1 MRTLAI
7 IADNPKYAYLIAR
20 ALSHEGYQ
28 YNVHG
33 VAVHEVTKNNVLY
46 KISSLPGHLMRYRY
60 PLKEYKNASFSDLF
74 VSDPIKEIDKRAEGG
89 MLIKAIAPGAEM
101 VIAATENSA
110 EGDSI
115 ALEIGKLLSNE
126 KYNIPTRRMRCNT
139 FSFVDIRNALYNIE
153 NLDMASAQGYNLL
166 TKLDFMFNTVLTR
179 QMTSYLSPKHFENAG
194 HVPIGSCLTPLLETL
209 LRREKEIEK
218 EKYIETWEV
227 CAKLEAGQ
235 NNRVTVCSTENPI
248 HDQNIATSIKER
260 ITSKEKLEAVVQYVN
275 ESTIEVPVPDPFN
288 FPAIIA
294 ECNRL
299 YGYDPSET
307 IEMLDFLYRK
317 GYISYPFVI
326 EKEYPIGFDFK
337 EPFRDW
343 DSEGGSKIRFSV
355 LCKQMLETEIA
366 REGTSARK
374 STPIYPRRPLTARHV
389 RDKRLLSVFK
399 LIFKHYV
406 AILSSPLVV
415 KKQEIIFSINDEGF
429 SCTNGSVIDE
439 GWAGIY
445 RRALENFFPLLDCKQ
460 GDSFEVVD
468 VQTRQVKADVEPI
481 SSLDLYTTVYENAG
495 KDVNNV
501 IEEGIRCGLITRS
514 KSYFKLTP
522 HGRNIAE
529 ILNEHAPILMHFT
542 FRQQAMKLARDVIG
556 QKLMYDNAY
565 HSGKYD
571 LLMNISKA
579 LDYQKEAISQKLEDC
594 FLEQEYQVVGKCPD
608 CGKALVMRTYTH
620 PDRNVKRFVG
630 CYGYPDCTRTYS
642 LPKDGELEIGGIC
655 PRASLPFM
663 NVDNKGK
670 KRNYQWGIGAG
681 PCFQCSY
688 EGCKNKAIE
697 KTFAMVEETVV

>member
-7 IADNPKYAYLIAR
+7 IADNPNYAYLIAR
-20 ALSHEGYQ
+20 ALGHEGYQ

-60 PLKEYKNASFSDLF
+60 TLKEYKSASFSDLLA
-74 VSDPIKEIDKRAEGG
+74 VDPVKEIDKRAEGG
-89 MLIKAIAPGAEM
+89 MLIKAIVPGAEI

-115 ALEIGKLLSNE
+115 ALEIAKLLSNE

-153 NLDMASAQGYNLL
+153 NIDMTSAHGYNLL
-166 TKLDFMFNTVLTR
+166 SKLDFMFNTILTR

-194 HVPIGSCLTPLLETL
+194 HIPIGSCLTPLLETL
-209 LRREKEIEK
+209 LKREKEIEK
-218 EKYIETWEV
+218 EKYTETWEV
-227 CAKLEAGQ
+227 CGKLDVGKEH
-235 NNRVTVCSTENPI
+235 RITVRSTENPM
-248 HDQNIATSIKER
+248 HDQDLAVSIKKKVV
-260 ITSKEKLEAVVQYVN
+260 SKDPLEAVVQYVN
-275 ESTIEVPVPDPFN
+275 ESIIKIPVPDPLN

-299 YGYDPSET
+299 FGYDPSET
-307 IEMLDFLYRK
+307 IELLDFLYRK

-343 DSEGGSKIRFSV
+343 GEETKIRFSV
-355 LCKQMLETEIA
+355 LCKQMLDSEIT
-366 REGTSARK
+366 REGTSTRK

-406 AILSSPLVV
+406 AILSGPLVV
-415 KKQEIIFSINDEGF
+415 KKQEVVFSINDEGF
-429 SCTNGSVIDE
+429 SCVNGSVIDE

-445 RRALENFFPLLDCKQ
+445 RAGLENFFPLLDCKQ
-460 GDSFEVVD
+460 GDTFKVAD
-468 VQTRQVKADVEPI
+468 VRTKQVKIKIEPI

-495 KDVNNV
+495 KDVNNI
-501 IEEGIRCGLITRS
+501 IEEGIRCGLISKS
-514 KSYFKLTP
+514 KSYFKLTE

-556 QKLMYDNAY
+556 QKIMYDNAY

-579 LDYQKEAISQKLEDC
+579 LDYQKDVISQKLEEC
-594 FLEQEYQVVGKCPD
+594 FLEQEYRVVGKCPD
-608 CGKALVMRTYTH
+608 CGKALVMRIYTH

-630 CYGYPDCTRTYS
+630 CYGYPDCNRTYS
-642 LPKDGELEIGGIC
+642 LPKDGELDIGGIC
-655 PRASLPFM
+655 PLTSLPFM

-670 KRNYQWGIGAG
+670 KKNYQWGIGAG
-681 PCFQCSY
+681 PCFQCSH
-688 EGCKNKAIE
+688 ETCKNKNSE
-697 KTFAMVEETVV
+697 GTPAMVEETAA